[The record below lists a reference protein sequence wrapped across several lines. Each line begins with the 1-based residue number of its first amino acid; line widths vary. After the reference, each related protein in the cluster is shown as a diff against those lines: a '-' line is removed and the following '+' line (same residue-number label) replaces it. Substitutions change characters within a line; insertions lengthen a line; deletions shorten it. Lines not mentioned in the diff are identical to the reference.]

1 MQTVHLSN
9 LPGGLEAANGRL
21 VEATENGEEHV
32 EVLQR
37 PQLLHNQN
45 GHELPKE
52 WAKGD
57 VDERGRTYVADSDE
71 GGDRIASVGRCVIPE
86 DLAQHPVANLR
97 CTGSEQRIARVKRV
111 GDGTS
116 LNERTIFWNVGE
128 SSGFMKR
135 LWMSSRLLMARKSSL
150 SRRVN
155 SCRTTLTNETRSTLH

>member
-1 MQTVHLSN
+1 MGVTTNLQRVHLSN

-37 PQLLHNQN
+37 PQLLHNQSE
-45 GHELPKE
+45 HKLRDRHKE

-71 GGDRIASVGRCVIPE
+71 RGDRIASVGRRVIPE

-97 CTGSEQRIARVKRV
+97 CTGSEQRI
-111 GDGTS
+111 
-116 LNERTIFWNVGE
+116 E
-128 SSGFMKR
+128 
-135 LWMSSRLLMARKSSL
+135 
-150 SRRVN
+150 
-155 SCRTTLTNETRSTLH
+155 